1 MISATLSYLGMA
13 LSWLCLIVLARSAV
27 QFHRT
32 KKLRDIGVAGALP
45 FLNRVNIKGIKHLI
59 DPMEEAFLRQGH
71 SRRQFCEV
79 QKDRIRSASEYFRKM
94 GNNAAV
100 LQKLGY
106 GSFRSQ
112 DDQQRAIARELIN
125 AGVPVRIY
133 AVTAVL
139 VLRFWQTFRLH
150 QLMLSA
156 PSLADLKD
164 LVAELLCSYD
174 HLKKVASAMTMLK
187 EPNAHD
193 ELLSNL

>member
-1 MISATLSYLGMA
+1 MISATLSYFGMA

-27 QFHRT
+27 QFHKTR
-32 KKLRDIGVAGALP
+32 KLKDIGVAGVLP

-59 DPMEEAFLRQGH
+59 DPMEEAFLRQAH
-71 SRRQFCEV
+71 SRKQFCDM
-79 QKDRIRSASEYFRKM
+79 QRDRILSASEYFRKM

-100 LQKLGY
+100 LQKIGYRTLG
-106 GSFRSQ
+106 SR
-112 DDQQRAIARELIN
+112 DDQQRAIARELID

-139 VLRFWQTFRLH
+139 VLRFWQTFRIH
-150 QLMLSA
+150 RLMLSA

-174 HLKKVASAMTMLK
+174 HLKEVASAMTMLK